1 LRTFLIV
8 AVAAL
13 TVIAVGGVAAV
24 AQTPGAT
31 MQVSVTPKNAG
42 TKKKPKNSS
51 IHLRIEN
58 ADKTKTLRRLT
69 ITSPKTFVLNAKG
82 LTKCNE
88 DELARTQDLSVCPKK
103 SRVGSGTAHALV
115 GVTGTNQTPL
125 TFKVTALVLGAKKL
139 GFFLQG
145 QELPVNVLSPGA
157 IKGRKL
163 IIDVPIEAQQPT
175 PGLWAGLV
183 DLETTM
189 KAKQGKHILAST
201 MGCKKKNHGFGALL
215 EFADNTGTGAPA
227 PISVSAPSKC
237 S

>member
-1 LRTFLIV
+1 MRKFLIV

-13 TVIAVGGVAAV
+13 TVLTVGGTAAV

-31 MQVSVTPKNAG
+31 MEVAVAPKKAG
-42 TKKKPKNSS
+42 SKKKPTNSS
-51 IHLRIEN
+51 IHLRIAN
-58 ADKTKTLRRLT
+58 GDSKKTLSRLT
-69 ITSPKTFVLNAKG
+69 ITSPTTFKLSAKG
-82 LTKCNE
+82 LVKCNE
-88 DELARTQDLSVCPKK
+88 ETLAQTQNLSVCPKK

-115 GVTGTNQTPL
+115 GVTGANPSPL
-125 TFKVTALVLGAKKL
+125 TFKVTALVLGPKKL
-139 GFFLQG
+139 GFYLQG

-163 IIDVPIEAQQPT
+163 IIDVPIAAQQPT
-175 PGLWAGLV
+175 PGVWAGLV

-189 KAKQGKHILAST
+189 KAKRGNRILAST
-201 MGCKKKNHGFGALL
+201 IGCKNKKHKFGARL